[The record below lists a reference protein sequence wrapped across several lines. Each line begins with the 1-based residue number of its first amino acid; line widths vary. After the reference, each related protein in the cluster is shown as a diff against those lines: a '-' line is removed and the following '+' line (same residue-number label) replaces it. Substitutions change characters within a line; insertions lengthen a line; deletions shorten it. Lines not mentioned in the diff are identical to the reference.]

1 MKSIENL
8 IDQTA
13 PGKGVRAG
21 SEAATATASERVRRD
36 LVDAINQAFAEFELA
51 YHNQFHKAF
60 AADGSLA
67 LAKKYWLQSLQEFPA
82 EVIRRAAR
90 HVVQTQEFLP
100 TLAAM
105 IAACDNA
112 PALFG
117 LPTVE
122 AAYREACLAPEPKAA
137 QRWSHPA
144 VYFAGRETGW
154 FLLHSEPQSVA
165 FPQFDYHYTQCCR
178 RVLRGEKL
186 DVPIAPALPAQA
198 AAPLSLEQSRARLQS
213 LRSKYEL

>member
-1 MKSIENL
+1 MKSIDRLVDNVAAGQGIAKAAEAV
-8 IDQTA
+8 TGYT
-13 PGKGVRAG
+13 PERA
-21 SEAATATASERVRRD
+21 RRD

-60 AADGSLA
+60 AAEGSLA

-117 LPTVE
+117 LPAAE
-122 AAYREACLAPEPKAA
+122 AAYREACLAAEPKAA
-137 QRWSHPA
+137 QHWSHPA
-144 VYFAGRETGW
+144 VYYAGRETGW
-154 FLLHSEPQSVA
+154 FVLQSEPQSVA
-165 FPQFDYHYTQCCR
+165 FPQFDYHYTQLCR
-178 RVLRGEKL
+178 RVLRGETL
-186 DVPIAPALPAQA
+186 DAPIAPALPAQPP
-198 AAPLSLEQSRARLQS
+198 APLSLEQSRARLHA
-213 LRSKYEL
+213 LRSKFDL

>member
-1 MKSIENL
+1 MKSIDRLVDNAVPRKPVPAVHETTGGYAQPR
-8 IDQTA
+8 D
-13 PGKGVRAG
+13 
-21 SEAATATASERVRRD
+21 RRD

-90 HVVQTQEFLP
+90 HVVQTQEYLP

-105 IAACDNA
+105 ITACDNA

-117 LPTVE
+117 LPNAE

-137 QRWSHPA
+137 HHWSHPA

-154 FLLHSEPQSVA
+154 FLLQSEPQSVA
-165 FPQFDYHYTQCCR
+165 FPQFDYHYTQLCR
-178 RVLRGEKL
+178 RVLRGETL
-186 DVPIAPALPAQA
+186 DAPIAPALPAQPV
-198 AAPLSLEQSRARLQS
+198 APLTLEQNRARLQA